1 MKKRKI
7 NLLFVNY
14 SFDVGGIEVLI
25 KNLCQYIDKELFNI
39 TLCSFS
45 RSNSM
50 ETEFKNMGIPLIVLE
65 KNGGIDL
72 TLPFKLRALCEKLKI
87 DIMHTHNA
95 AQWLYGVFSCFGK
108 KSPAIVHTQHT
119 ILEKEEALKKKKN
132 KHVLLLWTMKFLSD
146 RTAGVVSIAEYITRY
161 LIAKAKIDQN
171 KITLI
176 YNGTDI
182 IKSISAKDVLEK
194 KAELGLQSNSF
205 VIGIVARLIAKKGHK
220 VLLDAFARVKS
231 KLTEA
236 KLLIVGDGGLRMELE
251 NYCQSVGI
259 CNDVLF
265 LGRRND
271 IPEILRVLN
280 LFVLSSYKDAE
291 GLPVSILEAMAARVP
306 VIATDS
312 GGSSEIVLNGKTG
325 ILIESDNVQVL
336 AEAILKMYSEKEFVE
351 KIITQAEEMVSS
363 TFSLEN
369 MGRKY
374 TELYIKCLS

>member
-25 KNLCQYIDKELFNI
+25 KNLCQYIDKESFNI

-45 RSNSM
+45 TSNSM
-50 ETEFKNMGIPLIVLE
+50 ETEFKNMGIPLIVLA
-65 KNGGIDL
+65 KSGGIDL
-72 TLPFKLRALCEKLKI
+72 TLPFKLRALCKKLEI

-95 AQWLYGVFSCFGK
+95 TQWLYGVFSCFGK
-108 KSPAIVHTQHT
+108 KMPAIVHTQHT

-132 KHVLLLWTMKFLSD
+132 KHLLLRWTMKFLSD
-146 RTAGVVSIAEYITRY
+146 RTAGVASIAEYITRY
-161 LIAKAKIDQN
+161 LIAKAKIDPN

-182 IKSISAKDVLEK
+182 IKSISPKDILEK
-194 KAELGLQSNSF
+194 KAELGLQKNSF
-205 VIGIVARLIAKKGHK
+205 IIGIVARLIAKKGHK
-220 VLLDAFARVKS
+220 VLLDAFAQVKS
-231 KLTEA
+231 KLPEA
-236 KLLIVGDGGLRMELE
+236 KLLIVGDGGLRLELE
-251 NYCQSVGI
+251 NYCKYLGLG
-259 CNDVLF
+259 NDVLF

-291 GLPVSILEAMAARVP
+291 GLPVSILEAMASRVP

-312 GGSSEIVLNGKTG
+312 GGSREIVLNGKTG

-336 AEAILKMYSEKEFVE
+336 TEAILKMYSEKEFVE
-351 KIITQAEEMVSS
+351 KIITQAEGMVSS